1 MSTLIN
7 KLKQVYDINISHSD
21 APVAGWPAD
30 FVLVF
35 GAVNVNETVARIGVV
50 LIQAIEPQDARH
62 HQVLSRR
69 KLIAGFQRH
78 ATLENSIAWQAAA
91 DLLCDTEAA
100 GWCFHAAFLSPD
112 SKSRSGHRVVADWY
126 LVFHQGEALITDR
139 DVNVF
144 HFWLNTCAELRIKP
158 NSPAARQSGR
168 APHLHA
174 IGAAIESGCT

>member
-1 MSTLIN
+1 VSTLIN

-35 GAVNVNETVARIGVV
+35 GAVNVNETVARVGVV

-78 ATLENSIAWQAAA
+78 ATLENSIARQAAA
-91 DLLCDTEAA
+91 DLLCDTEVAD
-100 GWCFHAAFLSPD
+100 WCFHAAFLSPD
-112 SKSRSGHRVVADWY
+112 SKSRSRHRVGADWR
-126 LVFHQGEALITDR
+126 LVFHQREALIADR

-144 HFWLNTCAELRIKP
+144 HFWLNTCAELRIKL
-158 NSPAARQSGR
+158 NSQPPAKSLRTR
-168 APHLHA
+168 DLHQ
-174 IGAAIESGCT
+174 IGPAIESGC